1 MITLYLLLKIKLKF
15 LIERANRLLHNK
27 YSNIVNKEKTLLIE
41 ATLTNRYKYNY
52 LFIIYI

>member
-15 LIERANRLLHNK
+15 LIERVNRLLHNK
-27 YSNIVNKEKTLLIE
+27 YSDIVNREKTLLIE
-41 ATLTNRYKYNY
+41 ATLTNRYKYKY

>member
-27 YSNIVNKEKTLLIE
+27 YSDIVNKEKTS
-41 ATLTNRYKYNY
+41 
-52 LFIIYI
+52 